1 MTSIKY
7 CLKHKLRVQIN
18 QKLKLHKYPHG
29 YGYLAILAMS
39 VPHKK
44 KQEEKK
50 DEGSERSIEKVETL
64 KLSER
69 RMTGVNR

>member
-1 MTSIKY
+1 MG
-7 CLKHKLRVQIN
+7 C
-18 QKLKLHKYPHG
+18 
-29 YGYLAILAMS
+29 LAILAMS
-39 VPHKK
+39 VQNKI

-69 RMTGVNR
+69 RMTSVNR